1 MLKTYY
7 CHCRGPPKCPSSCSS
22 SHAFMTGAMRAMRS
36 AACCRILADLLLRRH
51 LIVPHTCVRGG
62 RGAPSSRVWGTQHVG
77 HGGAGALTCLACRHW
92 HTRAGKLT
100 HPCAEGGW
108 AASPAGLMCF
118 HQRQCHA
125 NAVSACV
132 RTSGLAYCVRGAGC
146 LWVGNAAGCIS
157 HPFCLCCR

>member
-62 RGAPSSRVWGTQHVG
+62 RGAPSSRVWGTHHVE
-77 HGGAGALTCLACRHW
+77 HGDAGAFDMPGVSALAHARGQAHTSLRGGRVGGVPCWSHVLPPEAVPCQCRFSMRAHKW
-92 HTRAGKLT
+92 LGLLRAGCRV
-100 HPCAEGGW
+100 PVGGE
-108 AASPAGLMCF
+108 C
-118 HQRQCHA
+118 C
-125 NAVSACV
+125 
-132 RTSGLAYCVRGAGC
+132 
-146 LWVGNAAGCIS
+146 WVHFS
-157 HPFCLCCR
+157 SFLSML